1 MEKALEC
8 VRAAHEAVM
17 KEFAPEEKL
26 VSLKKQLA
34 KINRKL
40 VRDLEFEYLIRFP
53 HVMRRLARAGI
64 NVW

>member
-8 VRAAHEAVM
+8 VRAAHGVVM

-53 HVMRRLARAGI
+53 M
-64 NVW
+64 